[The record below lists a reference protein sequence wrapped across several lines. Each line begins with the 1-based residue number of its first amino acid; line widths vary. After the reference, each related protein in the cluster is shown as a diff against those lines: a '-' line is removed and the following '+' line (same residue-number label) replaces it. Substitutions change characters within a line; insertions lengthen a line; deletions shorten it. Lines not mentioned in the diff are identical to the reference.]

1 MIKNTQFRRSAK
13 ARYFVVIAAAFA
25 AALAAQPAVA
35 QHFGDGM
42 APAIGSASTP
52 MLAPGL
58 QLHAVNPS
66 MSLSAPAIS
75 PVQQQM
81 QDDYAASLM
90 SAQRQLLQQN
100 PSGDSRPE
108 LSIGNQLNGYMG
120 PH

>member
-1 MIKNTQFRRSAK
+1 MVKQTRYHPSVK
-13 ARYFVVIAAAFA
+13 AHAFVVVAAAIAAVLATQPA
-25 AALAAQPAVA
+25 AAQ
-35 QHFGDGM
+35 QFGGRISSS
-42 APAIGSASTP
+42 IGNASTP
-52 MLAPGL
+52 MLAPWL
-58 QLHAVNPS
+58 RLHAVNPS
-66 MSLSAPAIS
+66 ISLSTPATS

-81 QDDYAASLM
+81 QDDYATSLM

>member
-1 MIKNTQFRRSAK
+1 MIKNTWSHPSVK
-13 ARYFVVIAAAFA
+13 ACSLVVAAVAIAAA
-25 AALAAQPAVA
+25 LSAQPAAA
-35 QHFGDGM
+35 QQFGRGM
-42 APAIGSASTP
+42 SSSFGRSSTP

-58 QLHAVNPS
+58 RLHAVNPS
-66 MSLSAPAIS
+66 ISLSTPATS
-75 PVQQQM
+75 PVQQQIE
-81 QDDYAASLM
+81 DDYATSLM